1 MRSLVKNTQMTTS
14 ERNNMNVILSEIYNK
29 LHKIEKLLREKNV
42 DHNLKQYYVGQ
53 MSGLRMAVEIIKKET
68 S

>member
-1 MRSLVKNTQMTTS
+1 
-14 ERNNMNVILSEIYNK
+14 MNVILSEIYNK